1 MRKLVWFGW
10 LLLWRLGPL
19 IKNLWFLL
27 KGRGERAIPIQQIQF
42 LSINPINFIQLCW
55 WIDGWWRNEWS
66 WMEEWAQW
74 ARAGCLFFS
83 FFSIQQSNSIKNID
97 WLQLNEEKKGR
108 TAQPTLKFMK
118 IEFGWL
124 AGGLARLWAVAGHG
138 APRRAADVNKQTQ
151 SNEWKWS
158 KAKGM
163 EWKKQ
168 LERQSAIED
177 GWWSALLIEWNGA
190 EGSGSGQPNGPSAAN

>member
-108 TAQPTLKFMK
+108 TAQPTKRSSNNINKPIQEIK
-118 IEFGWL
+118 IILIYWL
-124 AGGLARLWAVAGHG
+124 ELMCWTARLGRPAGGKLF
-138 APRRAADVNKQTQ
+138 NKLIQ
-151 SNEWKWS
+151 SINWFH
-158 KAKGM
+158 
-163 EWKKQ
+163 
-168 LERQSAIED
+168 
-177 GWWSALLIEWNGA
+177 
-190 EGSGSGQPNGPSAAN
+190 

>member
-108 TAQPTLKFMK
+108 TAQPTKPAATTSTNQFKKSKLFWF
-118 IEFGWL
+118 IDWSWCVGLL
-124 AGGLARLWAVAGHG
+124 AWASQLA
-138 APRRAADVNKQTQ
+138 AAQQKAIPSIHK
-151 SNEWKWS
+151 SN
-158 KAKGM
+158 
-163 EWKKQ
+163 
-168 LERQSAIED
+168 
-177 GWWSALLIEWNGA
+177 
-190 EGSGSGQPNGPSAAN
+190 

>member
-108 TAQPTLKFMK
+108 TAQPTK
-118 IEFGWL
+118 
-124 AGGLARLWAVAGHG
+124 
-138 APRRAADVNKQTQ
+138 PAAALPFLQFHST
-151 SNEWKWS
+151 
-158 KAKGM
+158 
-163 EWKKQ
+163 
-168 LERQSAIED
+168 
-177 GWWSALLIEWNGA
+177 LLIEMKK
-190 EGSGSGQPNGPSAAN
+190 EGWTACLGQPAGGSAAKINQSIHKSN